1 MKFSGRLQ
9 IEADP
14 RNWLKSELSVNQGR
28 VELVSGG
35 ELLGSWST
43 GQVKAERLEGDR
55 FQLQLGDDR
64 AVFAADDA
72 LAFSY
77 EALPAL
83 AKKSVIAVA
92 SGLRGKL
99 RKGLAS
105 AATSQPD
112 EQSDADPQAY
122 ASAAPI
128 QPHLAE
134 TGLEPPPTRR
144 LRDLI
149 QEAVKSNA
157 AATTAQTPGSG
168 WGSESVTL
176 DHGSEL
182 DGNAGGQPSDPMS
195 AAELRDWAPT
205 RPPANEEAVP
215 SSQGMPAER
224 TSVDSGWSSP
234 DPLAMEAP
242 PVIAEPA
249 ALSDTLGRVR
259 PLRPV
264 PPVESAG
271 RNGGT
276 PLGERPPERVG
287 WAQAVRGTA
296 SAIGSVDASAPVD
309 RTLDTIIEGLR
320 KSEMSPAQIVALT
333 DLVKAVA
340 DAIQGKNRP

>member
-14 RNWLKSELSVNQGR
+14 RNWLKSELSVNQAR

-92 SGLRGKL
+92 SGLREKL
-99 RKGLAS
+99 RKGMAS
-105 AATSQPD
+105 PPSQPD
-112 EQSDADPQAY
+112 EQIDAEPQAD
-122 ASAAPI
+122 ATGAPI

-134 TGLEPPPTRR
+134 TGHEPPPTRR

-157 AATTAQTPGSG
+157 AGATAHTPGSG
-168 WGSESVTL
+168 WGSGSATL
-176 DHGSEL
+176 DENFEL
-182 DGNAGGQPSDPMS
+182 DGNAGDQTSDPIS
-195 AAELRDWAPT
+195 APEPESSAPT
-205 RPPANEEAVP
+205 RWPATEEGVP
-215 SSQGMPAER
+215 SSQAFPAER
-224 TSVDSGWSSP
+224 TSVDSGWSRP
-234 DPLAMEAP
+234 DPPAMDAP
-242 PVIAEPA
+242 PVITEPA

-264 PPVESAG
+264 PPVEGAR
-271 RNGGT
+271 RNDGT

-287 WAQAVRGTA
+287 WAQAVRGA
-296 SAIGSVDASAPVD
+296 ALAVGSADATAPVD
-309 RTLDTIIEGLR
+309 RTLDTIVEEVR
-320 KSEMSPAQIVALT
+320 KSEMSPGQIVAIT
-333 DLVKAVA
+333 DLIKAVA
-340 DAIQGKNRP
+340 DAVQGKNRP